1 MAADKIIRN
10 SKLDTLLDMLATK
23 LPAIFWRKAET
34 TQVSIDSTPTAN
46 SNNLVKSGGVK
57 SYVDGVIP
65 SVPTISTDVEADKAS
80 DLKTASPK
88 AVYDFV
94 CPPKASSQPQGGMAP
109 GIFYDLGTLTGA
121 VTISLATPSDASIA
135 NEYRF
140 TFVAGSTAPTI
151 TWPSSITLWGGNCIE
166 NGAPVITGGMTYE
179 ASILDGR
186 AIIIEFE

>member
-10 SKLDTLLDMLATK
+10 SKLDTFLSKLATK
-23 LPAIFWRKAET
+23 LASIFWRKAET

-46 SNNLVKSGGVK
+46 STNLVNSGGVK
-57 SYVDGVIP
+57 SYVDNAIP
-65 SVPTISTDVEADKAS
+65 SVPTISTNIPTDKAS
-80 DLKTASPK
+80 DAKTASPK

-94 CPPKASSQPQGGMAP
+94 CPPKGSAQPAGGLLP
-109 GIFYDLGTLTGA
+109 GVFYDLGTLTGS
-121 VTISLATPSDASIA
+121 VTISLATPADSAIT

-166 NGAPVITGGMTYE
+166 NGAPVIADGKTYE
-179 ASILDGR
+179 VSILDGR
-186 AIIIEFE
+186 AIVIEFE

>member
-10 SKLDTLLDMLATK
+10 SKLDTFLSKLATK
-23 LPAIFWRKAET
+23 LTAIFWRKAET

-57 SYVDGVIP
+57 SYVDGAIP

-94 CPPKASSQPQGGMAP
+94 CPPKASSQPQGGMAS

-121 VTISLATPSDASIA
+121 VTISLAAPSDASIA

-151 TWPSSITLWGGNCIE
+151 TWPAGVEWAGGCVE
-166 NGAPVITGGMTYE
+166 SGAPVITGGNSYE
-179 ASILDGR
+179 VSIMDGKGLI
-186 AIIIEFE
+186 AEWEA